1 MQQDMVVLES
11 KGMRIQD
18 IEELLEASNYRGF
31 PVVSNKSNMQ
41 LLGYIGR
48 TELTYLLDKARSL
61 NKANNQTMCRFKPD
75 EDETEN
81 LSDISSSDPVIQ
93 ARLKYWILEL
103 TLIKRLLL
111 FIPNSIWRLSWICSS
126 SLDHV

>member
-18 IEELLEASNYRGF
+18 IGKECIHYAFDMCYWSYFCIEELLEASNYRGF

-48 TELTYLLDKARSL
+48 TELTYLLG
-61 NKANNQTMCRFKPD
+61 T
-75 EDETEN
+75 
-81 LSDISSSDPVIQ
+81 
-93 ARLKYWILEL
+93 
-103 TLIKRLLL
+103 
-111 FIPNSIWRLSWICSS
+111 
-126 SLDHV
+126 